1 MKFNDI
7 INDYDL
13 LTTNYD
19 NNVQDTPLLIKSDLL
34 LGFIAHTWICTSYEE
49 IIF

>member
-13 LTTNYD
+13 LTTNYG
-19 NNVQDTPLLIKSDLL
+19 NNIKNTPLFIEFDLYS
-34 LGFIAHTWICTSYEE
+34 GYVFHTESVFLKVM
-49 IIF
+49 II